1 MPNGTVISLKAA
13 STALKMPGFLTYSFS
28 YWSQGGT
35 QDQNYTVT
43 GNVTLI
49 AHYTNGGTS
58 FCSSFSGTG
67 ANALEQQLNHGCEWS
82 VVFYS
87 WFGLFGPWLLAFL
100 EFIPALAIYLRTEN
114 PGAAVGVYVLIDV
127 CLTAGLS
134 VTVLPA
140 SLANVA
146 PGLLGAVIAGGIF
159 QLLRSGKGG

>member
-1 MPNGTVISLKAA
+1 
-13 STALKMPGFLTYSFS
+13 
-28 YWSQGGT
+28 
-35 QDQNYTVT
+35 VT

-87 WFGLFGPWLLAFL
+87 WFGLFGPWILAFVDFL
-100 EFIPALAIYLRTEN
+100 PALAIYLRTEN
-114 PGAAVGVYVLIDV
+114 PGAAIGVYVLIDV
-127 CLTAGLS
+127 VLVYGMTAAS
-134 VTVLPA
+134 MPA
-140 SLANVA
+140 SINTVA